1 MWVRAIVAYDG
12 TDYEGFQRQPNRR
25 TVQGVLEDAL
35 EQVTGRRT
43 TILAAGRT
51 DTGVHAEGQVIA
63 FDVDWGHALG
73 ELRDALN
80 AVLPPDIAIRAVERV
95 PPDFHPRYDA
105 ISRRYRYTLYN
116 HPVRSPL
123 ARRYS
128 LHVARPL
135 NLAAMQAAAA
145 LLVGTHDFA
154 AFGRPPKGTNA
165 VRHVFQ
171 AHWQAQ
177 WPWLYFDIEADA
189 FLYRMVRTL
198 VGTMIRVGLGRLTV
212 DDFREILLSRNPRLA
227 GPAVPARGLCL
238 VEVKYD

>member
-1 MWVRAIVAYDG
+1 MRIRAVVAYDG
-12 TDYEGFQRQPNRR
+12 TDFEGFQRQPSRR

-35 EQVTGRRT
+35 ERVTGRRV

-63 FDVDWGHALG
+63 FDVDWGHGLG
-73 ELRDALN
+73 PLQDALN
-80 AVLPPDIAIRAVERV
+80 AVLPPDVVIRAVEPA

-105 ISRRYRYTLYN
+105 LSRRYRYAVYN

-135 NLAAMQAAAA
+135 DLAAMQAAAA
-145 LLVGTHDFA
+145 LVVGTHDFA
-154 AFGRPPKGTNA
+154 AFGRPPKGTNT
-165 VRHVFQ
+165 VRHVFT
-171 AHWQAQ
+171 ADWRAE

-198 VGTMIRVGLGRLTV
+198 VGTMLRVGLGRLSV
-212 DDFREILLSRNPRLA
+212 EEFRKILLSRNPRLA

-238 VEVKYD
+238 VEVKY